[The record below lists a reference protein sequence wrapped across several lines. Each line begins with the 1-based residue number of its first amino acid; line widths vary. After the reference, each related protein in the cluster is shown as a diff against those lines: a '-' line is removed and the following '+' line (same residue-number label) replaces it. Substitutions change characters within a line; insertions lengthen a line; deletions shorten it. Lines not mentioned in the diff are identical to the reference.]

1 MSDDLLIFAYE
12 SNVSAVVER
21 IKKSKGLMDRFKKV
35 DVKEVVSHVT
45 SAWDRLDKTLQQQD
59 LLCETKVLYTAE
71 LTSFSEVK
79 SNATT
84 IVNNSFLLSVISG
97 DNTGNHEAF
106 KNERY
111 VTYSKTSE
119 FEQNQFSIYLSEI
132 EASFDKQEI
141 GVFGWLKIPT
151 DSMATLQKQIAG
163 SFPSDMGGE
172 LHFFEFHSDGSI
184 YPNFA
189 DVETQRF
196 EGKLAGNYAFKFD
209 VASCKRGI
217 QALNDISKRLFKVE
231 ILSLASQE
239 KPKKE
244 AATKSKTVAKPKAK
258 KKAAAKKTTVSTE
271 EVNAAASSA
280 ANGKDQDWKEVSE
293 RALNWYFN
301 TVRKT
306 DDIHEAEQMFMEEV
320 TSALEDAGIEWNEFP
335 YDISVDS
342 LEEITSSLK
351 KHLGSLKKEFPHF
364 VEGILDPF
372 HTYYDGLLYDY
383 FQNDNLSDEEKNR
396 VEALQES
403 WST

>member
-97 DNTGNHEAF
+97 DNNGNHEAF

-244 AATKSKTVAKPKAK
+244 AATNSKTVAKPVAKPKAK
-258 KKAAAKKTTVSTE
+258 KKAAAKKKTVSTGVKKGGFDWEGVGARAFNAYFNWFRKTENHE
-271 EVNAAASSA
+271 EGQELATDEIHHAMEDNSIELEDVWFMDLPMYAAVAVCKGFIDKY
-280 ANGKDQDWKEVSE
+280 NNVEKEVGYPVAEDFMGPVHTWFSDII
-293 RALNWYFN
+293 Y
-301 TVRKT
+301 TVENDRGG
-306 DDIHEAEQMFMEEV
+306 
-320 TSALEDAGIEWNEFP
+320 AGI
-335 YDISVDS
+335 
-342 LEEITSSLK
+342 K
-351 KHLGSLKKEFPHF
+351 A
-364 VEGILDPF
+364 
-372 HTYYDGLLYDY
+372 
-383 FQNDNLSDEEKNR
+383 LSEKF
-396 VEALQES
+396 
-403 WST
+403 